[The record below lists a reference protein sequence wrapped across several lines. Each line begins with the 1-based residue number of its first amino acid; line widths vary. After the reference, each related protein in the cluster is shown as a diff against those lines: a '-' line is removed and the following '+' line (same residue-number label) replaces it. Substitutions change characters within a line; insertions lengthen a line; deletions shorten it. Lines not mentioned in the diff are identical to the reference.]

1 MTLLEQVATSSVWRR
16 AVQDGDAPTELPD
29 ADLVAKNRRA
39 ALLQRLIATEIL
51 PRLSLARAGKS
62 SSAPPRNILIHDDT
76 AELVRLLMDRDDASA
91 WTFVQILQQRGATSA
106 SLYLGLITQ
115 AARRLG
121 ELWEDDRCDFA
132 RVTIGLGRL
141 QQIVRAIA
149 PAFQKA
155 AVPRSARAD
164 TVLLLPAPG
173 KQHSLGLVI
182 LAEFFQREGWH
193 VVGGPVSTGYDAAQL
208 VRTHS
213 VDVAGFSIA
222 SSGRLQALKSCIRS
236 LRRASRNRYL
246 GVMVGGPLFLQQP
259 ELVTR
264 LGADATAADAP
275 EALQKA
281 RELLATRPAAE

>member
-173 KQHSLGLVI
+173 EQHSLGLVI